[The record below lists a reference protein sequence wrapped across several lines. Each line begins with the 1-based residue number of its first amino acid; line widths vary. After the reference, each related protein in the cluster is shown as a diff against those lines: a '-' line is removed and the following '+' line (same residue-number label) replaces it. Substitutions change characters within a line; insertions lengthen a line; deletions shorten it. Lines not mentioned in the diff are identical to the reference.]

1 MSWRNVAM
9 DEMGKNK
16 IITINLEDEIKSL
29 DLDIFIKYIEIFKKK
44 DNDSF
49 LKTLDY
55 MKYSIKKNK
64 AL

>member
-1 MSWRNVAM
+1 M

-49 LKTLDY
+49 LKT
-55 MKYSIKKNK
+55 
-64 AL
+64 

>member
-1 MSWRNVAM
+1 M

-16 IITINLEDEIKSL
+16 EKKIVTINLEDEVENL